1 MDTER
6 ISNLTRELQTT
17 QHRRDCCK
25 TRMDAGGLPRMSIE
39 TNAGSPPSG
48 SSWYIDDDATLRFVL
63 LSEYLRLCQRCES
76 IEQQLREAVAGKEG
90 SDGTA

>member
-1 MDTER
+1 MDTVR
-6 ISNLTRELQTT
+6 ISNLTNELQTT
-17 QHRRDCCK
+17 EHRRDCCK

-39 TNAGSPPSG
+39 TNAGSG

>member
-25 TRMDAGGLPRMSIE
+25 TRMDAGGLPRNGLSIE
-39 TNAGSPPSG
+39 TNAGSG
-48 SSWYIDDDATLRFVL
+48 SCWYIDDDATLRFVL